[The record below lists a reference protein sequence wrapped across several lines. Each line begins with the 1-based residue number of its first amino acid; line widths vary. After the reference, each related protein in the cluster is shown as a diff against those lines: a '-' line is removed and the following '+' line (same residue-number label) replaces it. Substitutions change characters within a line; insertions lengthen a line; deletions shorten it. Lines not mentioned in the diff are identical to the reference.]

1 MEAREEKIREAVKSR
16 YATEIE
22 AEKQKIIKDVEALIA
37 EQERIEKE
45 KIKIKLIQKERK
57 KELERQAREELIKE
71 GLITP
76 DPSKRIK
83 KSDD

>member
-1 MEAREEKIREAVKSR
+1 MEDREEKIREAVKSR

-76 DPSKRIK
+76 DPSKRTK
-83 KSDD
+83 K